1 MMGKSSSRTSKG
13 MQRRRQ
19 NKELRRKLHE
29 HGVRSKAKAAKEA
42 KSKGKRGGAA

>member
-19 NKELRRKLHE
+19 SKELRKKLHE

-42 KSKGKRGGAA
+42 KGKGKGGAA

>member
-19 NKELRRKLHE
+19 NKKLRKELHE
-29 HGVRSKAKAAKEA
+29 HGARSRVKAAKEA
-42 KSKGKRGGAA
+42 KGKGGGK